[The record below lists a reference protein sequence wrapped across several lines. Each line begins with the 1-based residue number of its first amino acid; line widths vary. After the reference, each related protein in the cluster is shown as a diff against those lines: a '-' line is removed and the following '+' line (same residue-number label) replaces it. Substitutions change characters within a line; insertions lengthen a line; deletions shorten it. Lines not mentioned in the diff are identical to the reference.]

1 MSDMPPRDPASGR
14 PPTTK
19 RGSAGEPSA
28 FKFEQPSGNESV
40 PDLIRRLTEQGSHLA
55 QQQMR
60 LIEAEVRSS
69 VTDIKEAAGAMAGAA
84 VVGIAGLGVLLMG
97 LSFLLAEAMELWLA
111 TLIVAAATL
120 AGAYALFAA
129 GKKKLQSS
137 SMSAER
143 TRRTLE
149 RAPSA
154 ISGNEDSINGR

>member
-1 MSDMPPRDPASGR
+1 MSDIRSRDP
-14 PPTTK
+14 TT
-19 RGSAGEPSA
+19 RSPGTTQQEPSA
-28 FKFEQPSGNESV
+28 FRFDESSGGDRL
-40 PDLIRRLTEQGSHLA
+40 PDLVRRLTEQGSHLA

-60 LIEAEVRSS
+60 LIEGEVRSS
-69 VTDIKEAAGAMAGAA
+69 VTDIKEAAAAMAGAA

-97 LSFLLAEAMELWLA
+97 LSFLLAEATELWMA

-120 AGAYALFAA
+120 AGAYAMFIA

-137 SMSAER
+137 SMTADR

-154 ISGNEDSINGR
+154 ISGKQESTNGR